1 MRVAAALVF
10 LTLAARPGFCRQSFT
25 DFTTPLP
32 LPEGSTL
39 VIGFLGGF
47 EHWDDPH
54 RGVRKT
60 ALRLREMHLLGL
72 FVETVENHR
81 RSLATDLIHRAR
93 DRNRN
98 VRMFLYGQSLG
109 GWAVVK

>member
-1 MRVAAALVF
+1 MRIAASLLLLTVAALPAL
-10 LTLAARPGFCRQSFT
+10 CRQSFS

-39 VIGFLGGF
+39 IIGFLGGF

-60 ALRLREMHLLGL
+60 ALRLREMHLPGV

-81 RSLATDLIHRAR
+81 RSLATDLIHKALGHRAH
-93 DRNRN
+93 
-98 VRMFLYGQSLG
+98 Q
-109 GWAVVK
+109 